1 MTNNFK
7 NTCFITWSL
16 TPINVT
22 EQLNMNFTESR
33 LGRVFVLRL
42 HDEDRLPNILESF
55 AEEQNVK
62 SALCFFLGGA
72 KDNSRVVVG
81 PRKDNEVPPE
91 PMVTLLKGVHEACG
105 VGTIFVGEAGK
116 PKLHMHVSFGRKEVT
131 VTGCVRLGI
140 DVWRIGEVVMLELT
154 GTTAH
159 RAFNKETGFEF
170 LEVSNKADIVT

>member
-1 MTNNFK
+1 
-7 NTCFITWSL
+7 
-16 TPINVT
+16 
-22 EQLNMNFTESR
+22 MNFTESK

-42 HDEDRLPNILESF
+42 HDEDQLPNILESF

-81 PRKDNEVPPE
+81 PRKDNEIPPE

-105 VGTIFVGEAGK
+105 IGTIFVNEAGK
-116 PKLHMHVSFGRKEVT
+116 PKLHMHVSFGRKEAT
-131 VTGCVRLGI
+131 VTGCVRLGV
-140 DVWRIGEVVMLELT
+140 DVWRIGEVVIFELT
-154 GTTAH
+154 GASAF

-170 LEVSNKADIVT
+170 LEVSKKSEIVT